1 MQRREILKFEPAVDK
16 REGEKNWEEILKS
29 LLTSCHNSGR
39 GSYDK
44 DLRNVRNKENGCY
57 KD

>member
-16 REGEKNWEEILKS
+16 REGEKNWEEILKRAF
-29 LLTSCHNSGR
+29 LLLVIIVEEVAIIKT
-39 GSYDK
+39 
-44 DLRNVRNKENGCY
+44 RNVRNKENGCY